1 MPSQYNLPM
10 MNMPDARP
18 ARRRRSVEDPLHVIL
33 RHRFFDAFASGEKT
47 REWRRHN
54 ERWNAQTCR
63 PGRRVVLMRGYSH
76 AGSLDG
82 TITAFEILPA
92 PDGSTYQ
99 AGTAC
104 AVFTIEL
111 DSPRP

>member
-1 MPSQYNLPM
+1 MPDQDNLPLM
-10 MNMPDARP
+10 DMPDARP
-18 ARRRRSVEDPLHVIL
+18 ARRRRDSEEPLHVIL

-54 ERWNAQTCR
+54 GRWNAETCA

-76 AGSLDG
+76 TGSLSG

-92 PDGSTYQ
+92 PDGSTY
-99 AGTAC
+99 APGTPC

-111 DSPRP
+111 NSPDA